1 MLGKGLIMY
10 ANLQKL
16 ANARSYMTGT
26 LHVVVMRPHG
36 LSVVSMRV
44 AQFAGYTII

>member
-1 MLGKGLIMY
+1 MN
-10 ANLQKL
+10 NLRKL
-16 ANARSYMTGT
+16 ADARTWETGRE
-26 LHVVVMRPHG
+26 HVVVMRPHG